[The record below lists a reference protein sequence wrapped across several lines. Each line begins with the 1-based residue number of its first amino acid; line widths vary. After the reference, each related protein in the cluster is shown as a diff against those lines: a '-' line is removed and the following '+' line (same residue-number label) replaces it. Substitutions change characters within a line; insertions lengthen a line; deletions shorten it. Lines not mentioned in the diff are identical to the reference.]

1 MPPNPHGLIGCPNC
15 GRLIEWPNTEP
26 PSAWCPSCSTPVE
39 FFSSKSASDKERAAV
54 SREKP
59 RLEREAEDVEQRRR
73 FGLMLDSETTPKSF
87 ADFVG
92 QSRVKERLGL
102 AIAAAK
108 QRREPLGHVL
118 LFGPPGSGKTTL
130 AQIIAKA
137 MGANLKIASG
147 PTIEKAGDLC
157 GLLTN
162 LDEGDVLLIAEIHRL
177 RRGIEEYL
185 YPAMEQFKLDVTLEE
200 GPDARFV
207 RLNLPRFTL
216 VGTAPRKERL
226 PSDLLSCFP
235 IIENMDAYSVKELV
249 GIAWRLANL
258 LKLGIDES
266 ATERVARSA
275 DGTPLDVL
283 NRLRHVRDYA
293 QVSTPAGRIS
303 EDIAARALKLL
314 VSAERAQGFPEG
326 RQGIPSE
333 VRREVWRR
341 DGGKCVR
348 CGSRE
353 NLEYDHIIPVAKGGS
368 NTARNI
374 ELLCEVC
381 NRSKRDSIR

>member
-1 MPPNPHGLIGCPNC
+1 M
-15 GRLIEWPNTEP
+15 
-26 PSAWCPSCSTPVE
+26 PVE
-39 FFSSKSASDKERAAV
+39 LVGSGSAAAAKKRASSQ
-54 SREKP
+54 EKL
-59 RLEREAEDVEQRRR
+59 RLEREAEQAEQRPPNSHNEAR
-73 FGLMLDSETTPKSF
+73 FTLMPDSGTTPRSF

-92 QSRVKERLGL
+92 QSRVKARLGL
-102 AIAAAK
+102 AVAAAK
-108 QRREPLGHVL
+108 QRRESLGHVL
-118 LFGPPGSGKTTL
+118 LFGPAGSGKTTL

-137 MGANLKIASG
+137 MGANLKIFGG
-147 PTIEKAGDLC
+147 PTIEKAGDLA

-162 LDEGDVLLIAEIHRL
+162 LEEGDVLLISEIHRL
-177 RRGIEEYL
+177 RGELQEYL
-185 YPAMEQFKLDVTLEE
+185 HSAMEDFKLDVIIDQ
-200 GPDARFV
+200 GPNARSV

-226 PSDLLSCFP
+226 TSNLLSCFP
-235 IIENMDAYSVKELV
+235 IMENLDAYSVKELV
-249 GIAWRLANL
+249 GIAWRFANL
-258 LKLGIDES
+258 LKLEIDDS

-293 QVSTPAGRIS
+293 QVSAPAGRIS
-303 EDIAARALKLL
+303 EDIAAKALKLL
-314 VSAERAQGFPEG
+314 ASAERARGSPEG

-353 NLEYDHIIPVAKGGS
+353 NLEYDHIIPVTKGGS

-381 NRSKRDSIR
+381 NRSKRDCIQ